1 MQRIFTNIFSS
12 FTVFVFINVLF
23 PIKDDLLLNE
33 ELTVEVFLKDI
44 ILLGVSN
51 ENELNV
57 SFFFFNVSFDF
68 SLSLFLSKIDI
79 FKYLSIFS
87 CGFVILIGNST
98 ERTPCF
104 TKIISSIKSPSFTKI

>member
-1 MQRIFTNIFSS
+1 MQRILTYIFSS
-12 FTVFVFINVLF
+12 FTVFVFNNVLFKVLF

-33 ELTVEVFLKDI
+33 EVIVEVFLKDF

-68 SLSLFLSKIDI
+68 SLSLFLYKIDI
-79 FKYLSIFS
+79 
-87 CGFVILIGNST
+87 
-98 ERTPCF
+98 P
-104 TKIISSIKSPSFTKI
+104 